1 MTKLISGALTL
12 LILVGCSNLDR
23 APISVEQLLNDEEF
37 QQDSQP
43 RHASFSFVV
52 IGCNRVDAADVSED
66 NPSTANTEQLL
77 RTFREI
83 AQLRPLPEFLFF
95 AGDMVFGYT
104 SDAQVV
110 ERQLVA
116 WRALYES
123 SPLPDLGVQL
133 VAIPGNHEV
142 QDGPA
147 SPHFAYRAAEEVW
160 LRVMAPYIWGA
171 NGPAAGGDDALET
184 DQSMLT
190 YSFDHLGSHFVIL
203 NTDPVGRDWTV
214 PTRWVAQ
221 DIAAAVNAQAR
232 HIFAIGHKPAFPWP
246 EVPLDGLSRDEMRRD
261 EFWSSMEVNRAEAMF
276 SAHNHL
282 WFKQRPH
289 ADGTW
294 MVIAGNGGSK
304 LETGVPVDD
313 QYYGFTWVRI
323 GRRSRVVALSF
334 GRDVPAEGYL
344 AASDAYPTSVRDW
357 VDVTWRRHEQHH
369 QDERN

>member
-1 MTKLISGALTL
+1 MPSSRSLRRACGAIARASDERAIFVT
-12 LILVGCSNLDR
+12 VARSNC
-23 APISVEQLLNDEEF
+23 DEN
-37 QQDSQP
+37 
-43 RHASFSFVV
+43 V
-52 IGCNRVDAADVSED
+52 
-66 NPSTANTEQLL
+66 
-77 RTFREI
+77 TFRD
-83 AQLRPLPEFLFF
+83 LRK
-95 AGDMVFGYT
+95 
-104 SDAQVV
+104 VV

-147 SPHFAYRAAEEVW
+147 SPHFAYKAAEEAW

-171 NGPAAGGDDALET
+171 NGPAAGGDDALDT

-190 YSFDHLGSHFVIL
+190 YSFEHRGSHFVIL

-214 PTRWVAQ
+214 PTRWVAR
-221 DIAAAVNAQAR
+221 DIGAAVNGRAR

-246 EVPLDGLSRDEMRRD
+246 EVPLDGLSRDEVRRD

-294 MVIAGNGGSK
+294 MVIARNGGSK
-304 LETGVPVDD
+304 LETGVPVED
-313 QYYGFTWVRI
+313 QYFGFTWVRV
-323 GRRSRVVALSF
+323 GRRGRVVALSF

-344 AASDAYPTSVRDW
+344 APSDAYPTSVRDW
-357 VDVTWRRHEQHH
+357 VDVTWRRHEHQH